1 MKIGMYAIALLFV
14 LGVASKRIVAFAA
27 FEPDHKHAE
36 QVSLGTTKIGKY
48 EVEAIQEGK
57 VEAAKEATFGLKL
70 KGDGEPTA
78 IRAWIGI
85 ESARGSAKGKAHKH
99 GDEIEVHCDV
109 PETIPADAKL
119 WIEIETA
126 DGKSKG
132 SFAYKG

>member
-14 LGVASKRIVAFAA
+14 LSAASKSIVALAA
-27 FEPDHKHAE
+27 LEPGQHAE
-36 QVSLGTTKIGKY
+36 QVTLGTTKIGNY

-70 KGDGEPTA
+70 KGEGEPTA

-99 GDEIEVHCDV
+99 GDDIEVHCEV

-126 DGKSKG
+126 DGKAKG

>member
-1 MKIGMYAIALLFV
+1 MKIGMYIVAFLMV
-14 LGVASKRIVAFAA
+14 LGVASKSIVALAA
-27 FEPDHKHAE
+27 MEPGQHAE

-57 VEAAKEATFGLKL
+57 VVAGKEATFGVKL
-70 KGDGEPTA
+70 RGEGEPTA

-126 DGKSKG
+126 DGKARG
-132 SFAYKG
+132 SFAYKA